1 MTEPDAVSIENWKN
15 HFGSLPQLTIKF
27 EDVEERLPGLLVG
40 QLPGRY
46 LIVTKPNALGI
57 DKFIKIGSALK
68 IIHLFEGSIY
78 GFAATIIGH
87 IDSPSRLMFIS
98 YPEQI
103 EQVELR
109 EHARLSA
116 QIPASLATANESHA
130 GIVWDLSLGG
140 CRFVTA
146 SEEHGLE
153 TGDGARLEV
162 TALGAGQP
170 LEIHCIVR
178 SFCRA
183 DAKLMFGLQF
193 DRYRSSAQ
201 LRMIEAYVNQV
212 LNFMNGA

>member
-1 MTEPDAVSIENWKN
+1 MTEPDAVSIEQWKN
-15 HFGSLPQLTIKF
+15 HFEALPQLTLKF
-27 EDVEERLPGLLVG
+27 EDIDERLPALLVG
-40 QLPGRY
+40 QMPGRY
-46 LIVTKPNALGI
+46 LIVTRPTAVGV
-57 DKFIKIGSALK
+57 DRFTKIGTAVK
-68 IIHLFEGSIY
+68 VIHLFEGSIY

-87 IDSPSRLMFIS
+87 SDSPARLLFIS

-116 QIPASLATANESHA
+116 QIPATLSSSAENHT

-146 SEEHGLE
+146 SDDHGFE

-170 LEIHCIVR
+170 LVIHCIVR
-178 SFCRA
+178 SVCRA
-183 DAKLMFGLQF
+183 DSRLMFGLQF
-193 DRYRSSAQ
+193 DRYRSAAQ

-212 LNFMNGA
+212 LSFMNGA